1 MNDPPEPPSPA
12 EPLSGDR
19 QEEFIRLLS
28 GTHGLLLRYVLS
40 LVGNRHDAE
49 DVVQRTG
56 LTMWRRFAS
65 FEPGSD
71 FIAWA
76 TTVAFYEVRN
86 FQRATGRSRLTF
98 DDGLLQLLASE
109 RAIQIRDAHPRRDAL
124 DACIEKL
131 DGAAR
136 RLIDAVY
143 VEGTEVAAF
152 AARQGQAV
160 QTIYN
165 RLSFIRRAL
174 ADCVRRRMAEASP

>member
-1 MNDPPEPPSPA
+1 MSDLPEPPSPA
-12 EPLSGDR
+12 EPLPGDR

-28 GTHGLLLRYVLS
+28 GAHGLLLRYVLS

-49 DVVQRTG
+49 DVVQRAG

-86 FQRATGRSRLTF
+86 FQRASGRSRLTF
-98 DDGLLQLLASE
+98 DDELLQVLAAE
-109 RAIQIRDAHPRRDAL
+109 RAIQVRDGNPRQEAL
-124 DACIEKL
+124 DTCVEKL
-131 DGAAR
+131 DAAAR
-136 RLIDAVY
+136 RLVDAVY
-143 VEGTEVAAF
+143 LEGTEVTAL

-174 ADCVRRRMAEASP
+174 ADCVRRRMTEASP